1 MAVLQMQKV
10 SICALKRDRKA
21 ILEKIQAMGVMEVSQ
36 IQEDMDGLEK
46 MNTQTARSMF
56 EKNAASAD
64 MALGILAE
72 YVPEKTS
79 MFAGLEGKKLV
90 DKDVFEQAVER
101 KDKVMSVAATVISQQ
116 KKIGEYRANIQKM
129 ENQIESL
136 EPWMNLDV
144 PMAYRG
150 TRTTAFLLGTFS
162 QELSLEEIYGM
173 ILEGDA
179 EGAGAD
185 VTILSAG
192 KDGTYVAVLC
202 LREDEEKVEEAL
214 RKGGFSKPSQ
224 LTAQVPARAKES
236 LLSQIQGQKA
246 EIESCQEEIRRYAY
260 ERTNLKLVSDYFRAR
275 AQKYEV
281 LGTLPQSKSTFLIS
295 GYVPKKAVGVLDKAL
310 NEKFVMSMEVEEI
323 PEEEDAPVL
332 LKNNKFTESVEGIV
346 ESFGLPAKGEIDP
359 TAIMS
364 FFYVFFF
371 GLMLSDAAY
380 GLLVFLVCF
389 ILVKKFPRMSSSMR
403 KSLKLFMYGG
413 ISTLIWGILFG
424 GYFGDAID
432 VVARTFFHVDVPEG
446 GLVKALW
453 FVPLNDPMK
462 LLLFSMAFGL
472 IHLFTGLGIKGYLLV
487 RDKKYLDFFC
497 DVVLWFVFLIG
508 LLLMLIPSSLFASI
522 SQMDPSVFP
531 PFMSSAGKV
540 LAVIGL
546 VGLVL
551 MSGRSSK
558 NVVVRLALGLYDVY
572 NVTGWLS
579 DVLSYSRLL
588 ALGLATGVIAS
599 VVNQMG
605 SMFGDGI
612 LGAIIFILVFIIGHA
627 MNLAINLL
635 GAYVHT
641 NRLQYV
647 EFFGKFYEGGGRPFE
662 PFFAN
667 TKYVDVKEE
676 TQL

>member
-1 MAVLQMQKV
+1 
-10 SICALKRDRKA
+10 
-21 ILEKIQAMGVMEVSQ
+21 
-36 IQEDMDGLEK
+36 
-46 MNTQTARSMF
+46 
-56 EKNAASAD
+56 
-64 MALGILAE
+64 
-72 YVPEKTS
+72 
-79 MFAGLEGKKLV
+79 
-90 DKDVFEQAVER
+90 
-101 KDKVMSVAATVISQQ
+101 
-116 KKIGEYRANIQKM
+116 
-129 ENQIESL
+129 
-136 EPWMNLDV
+136 MNLDV
-144 PMAYRG
+144 PMAFRG
-150 TRTTAFLLGTFS
+150 TKRAAFLPGSFS
-162 QELSLEEIYGM
+162 QELTLEEIYGM
-173 ILEGDA
+173 ILEDA
-179 EGAGAD
+179 QETAGAD
-185 VTILSAG
+185 VNILSSG

-214 RKGGFSKPSQ
+214 RKGGFSRPSQ

-236 LLSQIQGQKA
+236 LQNQIRDLKE
-246 EIESCQEEIRRYAY
+246 EIRKCQEEISRYAY
-260 ERTNLKLVSDYFRAR
+260 ERTNLRLISDYFRAR

-281 LGTLPQSKSTFLIS
+281 LGTLPQSRSAFLIS
-295 GYVPKKAVGVLDKAL
+295 GYVPKKAVGALEKAL
-310 NEKFVMSMEVEEI
+310 DKFVMSMEAEDI
-323 PEEEDAPVL
+323 PEEEEAPVL

-346 ESFGLPAKGEIDP
+346 ASFGLPAKGEIDP

-371 GLMLSDAAY
+371 GMMLSDAAY
-380 GLLVFLVCF
+380 GILVFLVCF
-389 ILVKKFPRMSSSMR
+389 ILVKKFPRMDSSMR

-413 ISTLIWGILFG
+413 LSTLIWGILFG

-432 VVARTFFHVDVPEG
+432 VVARTFFHVNVPDG
-446 GLVKALW
+446 GLIKALW

-462 LLLFSMAFGL
+462 LLLYSMAFGL

-497 DVVLWFVFLIG
+497 DVVLWYVFLIG

-522 SQMDPSVFP
+522 SQMDPSAFP
-531 PFMSSAGKV
+531 PAMSAAGKV

-558 NVVVRLALGLYDVY
+558 NVVLRLALGLYDVY

-605 SMFGDGI
+605 SMLGDSI
-612 LGAIIFILVFIIGHA
+612 PGAIVFILVFIVGHT

-647 EFFGKFYEGGGRPFE
+647 EFFGKFYEGGGKPFE

-676 TQL
+676 TYL